1 MYVHTM
7 DTLVLRLLSHIHYA
21 LLRKIDQFSQLE
33 YGRRGIFK
41 DKPHKMVSFR
51 LFLPYPI
58 VFGV

>member
-1 MYVHTM
+1 M
-7 DTLVLRLLSHIHYA
+7 LRLLSHIHYA